1 MKFSPCRLRACFI
14 RHGARN
20 RDAGPLGRSGGCVNA
35 GVLGHLAAAICA
47 GRVGDYRSSV
57 GTRPATVTR
66 LPGIT
71 SAPVVVIA
79 HGFAGSRP
87 LMEGFALT
95 LARAGYIVVSY
106 DLAGHDRNP
115 VPMSGDVSVVTGTT
129 HVLMDELGRV
139 SDAALALPGAHGRLA
154 LLGHSMA
161 SDIVVR
167 EAARDRRVRAV
178 VAVSMISLAV
188 TKDQPRNL
196 SVVAGAWEIMQTVE
210 AEKALHLADPNAGLG
225 QTVGDPAAGTGRR
238 AVLAP
243 STEHVSVL

>member
-1 MKFSPCRLRACFI
+1 MGRAI
-14 RHGARN
+14 VTRARW
-20 RDAGPLGRSGGCVNA
+20 AGLAVALTLAFWAIWQLQSVRA
-35 GVLGHLAAAICA
+35 GLEITDL
-47 GRVGDYRSSV
+47 SV